1 MSLQNERSY
10 ITPDSAQEKATM
22 RAMLDNVNSS
32 ESLTFGFRVFGYLP
46 ASAPKSSKV
55 RIEMQKSARYK

>member
-1 MSLQNERSY
+1 
-10 ITPDSAQEKATM
+10 M

-55 RIEMQKSARYK
+55 QIEMQKSARYKW